1 MAVLVIT
8 ERWERRTYP
17 VMLGVNWQ
25 RAPHVSGWTWYGL
38 PRTPR
43 VGEHC
48 VCVFAYFAT
57 PTELWCPQNNLAVA
71 AAAMDEL
78 GGGGAKK
85 GKAWPWWL
93 GASAAQITGALVWFR
108 RGKGGS
114 DMTMPFRA
122 FAVASLFVGAGATAV
137 TAGVSAA
144 GVGSVGRRSQNCSH
158 PCDGF
163 SIWMRQILHRAS
175 VFLYLQVEEMKG
187 LGARIRKWSRV
198 PPRRVEGGE

>member
-1 MAVLVIT
+1 
-8 ERWERRTYP
+8 
-17 VMLGVNWQ
+17 
-25 RAPHVSGWTWYGL
+25 
-38 PRTPR
+38 
-43 VGEHC
+43 
-48 VCVFAYFAT
+48 
-57 PTELWCPQNNLAVA
+57 
-71 AAAMDEL
+71 MDEL
-78 GGGGAKK
+78 GAGAGKK

-122 FAVASLFVGAGATAV
+122 FAVASLFVGAGATTV

-144 GVGSVGRRSQNCSH
+144 GVGS
-158 PCDGF
+158 
-163 SIWMRQILHRAS
+163 
-175 VFLYLQVEEMKG
+175 VEEMKG

>member
-1 MAVLVIT
+1 
-8 ERWERRTYP
+8 
-17 VMLGVNWQ
+17 
-25 RAPHVSGWTWYGL
+25 
-38 PRTPR
+38 
-43 VGEHC
+43 
-48 VCVFAYFAT
+48 
-57 PTELWCPQNNLAVA
+57 
-71 AAAMDEL
+71 MDEL
-78 GGGGAKK
+78 GGGGGKK

-122 FAVASLFVGAGATAV
+122 FAVASLFVGAGATTV

-144 GVGSVGRRSQNCSH
+144 GVGSVSRRSQNPPH

-175 VFLYLQVEEMKG
+175 VFSVSAGGGDEG
-187 LGARIRKWSRV
+187 LGREDPEVEQSSSS
-198 PPRRVEGGE
+198 PGGGRRVAVLPWI

>member
-1 MAVLVIT
+1 
-8 ERWERRTYP
+8 
-17 VMLGVNWQ
+17 
-25 RAPHVSGWTWYGL
+25 
-38 PRTPR
+38 
-43 VGEHC
+43 
-48 VCVFAYFAT
+48 
-57 PTELWCPQNNLAVA
+57 
-71 AAAMDEL
+71 MDEL
-78 GGGGAKK
+78 GGGGGKK

-122 FAVASLFVGAGATAV
+122 FAVASLFVGAGATTV

-144 GVGSVGRRSQNCSH
+144 GVGSVSCRSLKPSH

-163 SIWMRQILHRAS
+163 SIWMRQKIYIARLCS
-175 VFLYLQVEEMKG
+175 LYLQVEEMKG